1 MDYDVFDAP
10 EWHIAFFRILH
21 GLLLTAFVRE
31 MAKKYMKKILT
42 KINGQITEKNIG
54 ERKIEVPLQFVVY
67 TLTGLS
73 VTFLTPLLFLKL
85 GLYR

>member
-1 MDYDVFDAP
+1 MDYDVYDTP

-31 MAKKYMKKILT
+31 VAKKYMKKILT
-42 KINGQITEKNIG
+42 LINGPITEKNIS

-67 TLTGLS
+67 TLVGLS
-73 VTFLTPLLFLKL
+73 VTFITPFLFLKL